1 MIGPGEPAGIQ
12 DGTEEATSAEHRLS
26 TTTLSAA
33 QDTSEEASATSK
45 SRSSLS
51 RDAEN
56 EDDLTLIMAT
66 HLDMDK
72 QEIGEVSFLKRS

>member
-1 MIGPGEPAGIQ
+1 MISPGEPAGIQ
-12 DGTEEATSAEHRLS
+12 DGTEEVTSAEHRLS
-26 TTTLSAA
+26 TTTLSAT

-72 QEIGEVSFLKRS
+72 QEIGEVSFLTRS